1 MMHGARGWVLLA
13 ILPHAAL
20 TGLEGALMAGRD
32 RAALAA
38 FYAASSVFFVLYQV
52 RQQTVLY

>member
-1 MMHGARGWVLLA
+1 MHGARGWVLLA